1 MSNVILLNPITQIDN
16 LFKVD
21 GYEGKLIFSHIKYDE
36 KLNNDYDYQII
47 RQSSHDGTFLFTSQV
62 VGDALNP
69 LVRMESYCAKD
80 LTEEEI
86 KQVQSIEYTVG
97 DVKLET
103 EYRRVITGAGE
114 IPGVTDTVSIP
125 VRCKYTFRK
134 EANANE

>member
-1 MSNVILLNPITQIDN
+1 MNNAILLNPITQIGN

-21 GYEGKLIFSHIKYDE
+21 GYEGKVALLHIKYDA
-36 KLNNDYDYQII
+36 KLDDDYDYQII
-47 RQSSHDGTFLFTSQV
+47 RQSSHDGTLLFTTLV
-62 VGDALNP
+62 IEEALNP

-86 KQVQSIEYTVG
+86 KQVQSIEYTIG
-97 DVKLET
+97 NIKLES
-103 EYRRVITGAGE
+103 EYRRVTTGAGE

-134 EANANE
+134 EAKVNE